1 METDVYQALGEK
13 LSFTPSD
20 YLPKILRSLIS
31 PEEAKL
37 VLGLPATFNEIK
49 DKMRMAEGEANQILE
64 GLIKKG
70 MVIPRT
76 VEGVTR
82 YSTTP
87 RNVLQFH
94 DSCGIYPSAPQ
105 EYYMLW
111 REWREKEGTRLC
123 QEWEK
128 LPHAP
133 MRVFPYRK
141 AIRDEGGVIPSED
154 LTAIVNSS
162 REIAVVNCVCRFL
175 LRRCQKPLEVCMAFD
190 RAAEYA
196 LRRGLGRKLG
206 KEEALGLID
215 RCAEEGLVP
224 SNMNETR
231 VMAMCFCCKDCC
243 IFLSYQL
250 NDGYKL
256 LSQSRYEAVVDM
268 EPCTLCGKCEDICP
282 FGAIEMK
289 EKPNPQVLIH
299 SEKCFG
305 CGVCAMNC
313 PTDAL
318 RLRLVRG
325 AEHIPEV
332 GFRY

>member
-1 METDVYQALGEK
+1 METDVYQAVADKLG
-13 LSFTPSD
+13 LPPSD
-20 YLPKILRSLIS
+20 YLHHILRSLVS

-37 VLGLPATFNEIK
+37 ILELPGTS
-49 DKMRMAEGEANQILE
+49 GEVRERLSMTEEEVNQILE
-64 GLIKKG
+64 GLINKG
-70 MVIPRT
+70 IIIPR
-76 VEGVTR
+76 VREGVTR
-82 YSTTP
+82 YSTV
-87 RNVLQFH
+87 RGVLQFH
-94 DSCGIYPSAPQ
+94 DTCGVYPFAPQ
-105 EYYMLW
+105 EYYELW
-111 REWREKEGTRLC
+111 REWREKEGTKLC

-128 LPHAP
+128 LPHPP

-141 AIRDEGGVIPSED
+141 AIKDETEVLPIED

-175 LRRCQKPLEVCMAFD
+175 YRRCQKPLEVCMVFD

-196 LRRGLGRKLG
+196 LERGLGRRLST
-206 KEEALGLID
+206 EEAIELID

-224 SNMNETR
+224 SNMNER
-231 VMAMCFCCKDCC
+231 RILAMCFCCNDCC
-243 IFLSYQL
+243 IFLSPQVK
-250 NDGYKL
+250 DGYRL

-268 EPCTLCGKCEDICP
+268 ESCTFCGSCEEICP

-289 EKPNPQVLIH
+289 EKPNPEVIMD

-313 PTDAL
+313 PTDAIQIE
-318 RLRLVRG
+318 LVRG

-332 GFRY
+332 GFTY